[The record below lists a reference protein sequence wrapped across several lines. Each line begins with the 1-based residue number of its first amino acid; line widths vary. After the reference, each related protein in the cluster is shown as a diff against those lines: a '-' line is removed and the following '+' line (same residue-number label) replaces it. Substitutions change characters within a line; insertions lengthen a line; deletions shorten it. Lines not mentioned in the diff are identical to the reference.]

1 MAQVRVRIGLE
12 ALTAAVTA
20 CEGMSEWQWALQ
32 LFAAESQGGVDGLA
46 ADEILLNSVIAAAAE
61 GRKWQLALSVL
72 ADFDRLGLQKTE
84 VTYTAAISSC
94 ESEALW
100 QLSVALFAEEIAC
113 GVLAASC
120 PDGTQAGSVLS
131 MIHRA
136 EGRSKAAAFAERLRQ
151 VWLRKDATD
160 PQPAGTADGL
170 GLKVL
175 ARGHGVL
182 VVDKPSGMLSEEV
195 FECVSAQL
203 RLPVSSTSRLD
214 QPTSGILPVCLGS
227 ETAGA
232 TNWLRAQW
240 AARLVSKSYLC
251 LSAGSAMRVGFTAEV
266 ATALREV
273 PGDLRLQEVSAAGR
287 PARTIFTVLASFRDP
302 DGQPG
307 PDGKAPS
314 LNLFQVRILT
324 GRKHQIRVHLASI
337 GQPLVGDKLY
347 RPGCDVDWCP
357 RMFLHCRRLGFMDL
371 EGRRMLIKSP
381 LPPELAVATYDQFK
395 TIYGNLGIKGSSNV
409 VASSFT
415 AGLVYSV
422 ITMPFESAKNR
433 MASQKPDPETGK
445 LPYRGTMQ
453 TIQTVAGKEG
463 AMALYNG
470 FMPYCL
476 RCGGHTVLMFFAV
489 EELQKM

>member
-1 MAQVRVRIGLE
+1 MLAHRDGQLNVLGTLVTPFYRIPCSWIFVDADDCPDILYLSTVLKTSTLSAQNSQVWQRI
-12 ALTAAVTA
+12 
-20 CEGMSEWQWALQ
+20 
-32 LFAAESQGGVDGLA
+32 
-46 ADEILLNSVIAAAAE
+46 
-61 GRKWQLALSVL
+61 VL
-72 ADFDRLGLQKTE
+72 APE
-84 VTYTAAISSC
+84 

-136 EGRSKAAAFAERLRQ
+136 EGRSKASAFAERLRQ

-175 ARGHGVL
+175 ARGRGVL

-251 LSAGSAMRVGFTAEV
+251 LSAGSVMRVGFTAEV

-287 PARTIFTVLASFRDP
+287 PARSPSCPSFRTEIVDFGHIFQLQSCVETP
-302 DGQPG
+302 MQGLSS
-307 PDGKAPS
+307 PS
-314 LNLFQVRILT
+314 WQVSEIL
-324 GRKHQIRVHLASI
+324 
-337 GQPLVGDKLY
+337 
-347 RPGCDVDWCP
+347 
-357 RMFLHCRRLGFMDL
+357 
-371 EGRRMLIKSP
+371 
-381 LPPELAVATYDQFK
+381 
-395 TIYGNLGIKGSSNV
+395 
-409 VASSFT
+409 
-415 AGLVYSV
+415 
-422 ITMPFESAKNR
+422 
-433 MASQKPDPETGK
+433 MASQVQTAKP
-445 LPYRGTMQ
+445 R
-453 TIQTVAGKEG
+453 
-463 AMALYNG
+463 
-470 FMPYCL
+470 
-476 RCGGHTVLMFFAV
+476 R
-489 EELQKM
+489 

>member
-1 MAQVRVRIGLE
+1 MLAHRDGQLNLLGTLVTPFYRIPGSWIFVDADDCPDILSTVLKTSTSSAQNSQVCRRI
-12 ALTAAVTA
+12 
-20 CEGMSEWQWALQ
+20 
-32 LFAAESQGGVDGLA
+32 
-46 ADEILLNSVIAAAAE
+46 
-61 GRKWQLALSVL
+61 VL
-72 ADFDRLGLQKTE
+72 APE
-84 VTYTAAISSC
+84 

-287 PARTIFTVLASFRDP
+287 PAR
-302 DGQPG
+302 
-307 PDGKAPS
+307 
-314 LNLFQVRILT
+314 
-324 GRKHQIRVHLASI
+324 
-337 GQPLVGDKLY
+337 
-347 RPGCDVDWCP
+347 
-357 RMFLHCRRLGFMDL
+357 
-371 EGRRMLIKSP
+371 SP
-381 LPPELAVATYDQFK
+381 
-395 TIYGNLGIKGSSNV
+395 
-409 VASSFT
+409 
-415 AGLVYSV
+415 
-422 ITMPFESAKNR
+422 
-433 MASQKPDPETGK
+433 
-445 LPYRGTMQ
+445 
-453 TIQTVAGKEG
+453 
-463 AMALYNG
+463 
-470 FMPYCL
+470 
-476 RCGGHTVLMFFAV
+476 
-489 EELQKM
+489 